1 VAPAG
6 SADESFLSA
15 SIRLWSIIVILSA
28 VIGNFLAWRLT
39 DCSSNLSG
47 SVTLS
52 VGFALFSLVMCRG
65 VSLWLLRDPKANA
78 ILRALAIPIGAV
90 APLSLGGIALFRMQY
105 LERVETH
112 MCGAS
117 FTVGISYV
125 GALIWGI
132 LIRHRHRRRRL
143 LVQ

>member
-1 VAPAG
+1 VAPAA

-15 SIRLWSIIVILSA
+15 SIRLWSIIVILS
-28 VIGNFLAWRLT
+28 VVVGNFLAWRLT
-39 DCSSNLSG
+39 DCSSNLPG

-52 VGFALFSLVMCRG
+52 IGFALFSLVMCRG

-105 LERVETH
+105 LEKVETH

-117 FTVGISYV
+117 FTAGISYV
-125 GALIWGI
+125 GALIWGV
-132 LIRHRHRRRRL
+132 LIRHRRRL